1 MRKILRIVLLIT
13 NIIAF
18 AFVLLFGATG
28 VIYETLGP
36 AGYEKM
42 LNKFKIPWGFEHIWL
57 FMFACLTV
65 LIITYFLRKKF
76 IGR

>member
-1 MRKILRIVLLIT
+1 MREILRIVLLII

-28 VIYETLGP
+28 VIYEIFGP
-36 AGYEKM
+36 SGYEKM
-42 LNKFKIPWGFEHIWL
+42 LNKFKIPWEFERIWL
-57 FMFACLTV
+57 FMFVCLTI

-76 IGR
+76 IE

>member
-1 MRKILRIVLLIT
+1 MREILRIVLLII

-28 VIYETLGP
+28 VIYEISGP

-42 LNKFKIPWGFEHIWL
+42 LNKFQIPWEFEHIWL
-57 FMFACLTV
+57 FMFVCLTILV
-65 LIITYFLRKKF
+65 ITYFLRKKF
-76 IGR
+76 IER